1 MTYTKQ
7 KHKAEPTGFKIT
19 NLTYIN
25 NIYPKIDD
33 KKIKS
38 RAATLI
44 LQVIWPG
51 KRRITYQ
58 MLHTT
63 SDHKVEQN

>member
-1 MTYTKQ
+1 MSYTKQ
-7 KHKAEPTGFKIT
+7 KHKVEPTGFKIT

-44 LQVIWPG
+44 EFCDLINFESG
-51 KRRITYQ
+51 LSN
-58 MLHTT
+58 LHI
-63 SDHKVEQN
+63 SRV